1 MTEQFEIGVITSTHG
16 LKGEVKVFPTTDDVN
31 RFTKLKDVLLE
42 TKDTPVTLTVER
54 VRFFKGRPILKFSGL
69 DRIEDVE
76 QFRGRKL
83 LVKREDAVPLEE
95 NEHYIG
101 DILGSEVVKE
111 DGSHYGVLRDVLKTG
126 ANDVFEIQKD
136 DGTLEYLPSIKD
148 VVLEID
154 VNEKKITVSPM
165 RVI

>member
-16 LKGEVKVFPTTDDVN
+16 LKGEVKVFPTTDDVS
-31 RFTKLKDVLLE
+31 RFANLKDVLLE
-42 TKDTPVTLTVER
+42 TKDVPVNLTVER

-76 QFRGRKL
+76 GFRGRKL
-83 LVKREDAVPLEE
+83 LVTRENAVPLKE

-101 DILGSEVVKE
+101 DILGSEVVKK
-111 DGSHYGVLRDVLKTG
+111 DGSHYGILRDVLKTG
-126 ANDVFEIQKD
+126 ANDVFEIEKE

-148 VVLEID
+148 VVLAID
-154 VNEKKITVSPM
+154 TEERRITVAPM